1 MVQTRRSFILTLL
14 LAALPLLGWWSTGLF
29 DLDEGFYGAITAEM
43 NRRGEWI
50 TPYLAGRPWFE
61 KPILLY
67 WLAKPSLMLFG
78 EMVGPRVPSVLA
90 TIVTLAL
97 VGWYGKRNFGERVG
111 RLAMLIL
118 GGTLLFSGLGR
129 LMMTDPLLVLCI
141 TAGFLL
147 FEESLRG
154 MRHAR
159 WLSGLAIGISV
170 LAKGPVAVL
179 LLVPLLLWRF
189 FRFPELRGQLRGGWL
204 GFFAAFV
211 VAVASWYL
219 PAYLINGDLFVQKF
233 LIEQN
238 LRRFTGG
245 DEAHT
250 LGGPAAFAFFVPVFL
265 LGFMPWSFVLLG
277 NAIVHR
283 KNRQTDER
291 LLFLIA
297 WAVIVFAFF
306 SVSGAKLIHYIM
318 PMFPPL
324 ALVLAATLDR
334 HSKFLERWFVA
345 AGVWV
350 VLLFGLLNVALPLL
364 DSPPP
369 LPKEA
374 REKIIA
380 IRDEPRTPAFLSR
393 WLKDAL
399 NLVDALPAP
408 KEAREKIIALRE
420 QPGTLVFYQI
430 GRREASKG
438 TGTLQLRE
446 TSLPSLRLYAKRDAL
461 DVESIADLQTLPS
474 PLIIFTRKD
483 RISDA
488 EAIEFGLMQQPTKP
502 EDRFVVFVR

>member
-14 LAALPLLGWWSTGLF
+14 LAALPLLGWWTTGLT

-67 WLAKPSLMLFG
+67 WLAKPSLMVFG

-90 TIVTLAL
+90 TVATLAI
-97 VGWYGKRNFGERVG
+97 VGWYGQRNFGERVG

-118 GGTLLFSGLGR
+118 GGALLFSGPGR
-129 LMMTDPLLVLCI
+129 LMLTDPLLVLCI

-147 FEESLRG
+147 FEESIRG
-154 MRHAR
+154 MPHAR
-159 WLSGLAIGISV
+159 WLSGLAIGVSV

-179 LLVPLLLWRF
+179 LLVPLLIWRF
-189 FRFPELRGQLRGGWL
+189 FRFPELRGQFRGGWL

-219 PAYLINGDLFVQKF
+219 PAYLVNGDLFVQKF

-265 LGFMPWSFVLLG
+265 VGFMPWSFVLLG

-283 KNRQTDER
+283 KSRQTDER

-334 HSKFLERWFVA
+334 HSKFFDRWFLA
-345 AGVWV
+345 AGIWV
-350 VLLFGLLNVALPLL
+350 VCLAGLLNVALPL
-364 DSPPP
+364 
-369 LPKEA
+369 
-374 REKIIA
+374 
-380 IRDEPRTPAFLSR
+380 
-393 WLKDAL
+393 
-399 NLVDALPAP
+399 VDAATGQ

-446 TSLPSLRLYAKRDAL
+446 TSLPSLRLYAERDAL

-488 EAIEFGLMQQPTKP
+488 EAIEFGLKQQPTKP

>member
-14 LAALPLLGWWSTGLF
+14 LAALPLLGWWTTGLT

-90 TIVTLAL
+90 TVATLAI
-97 VGWYGKRNFGERVG
+97 VGWYGQRNFGERVG

-129 LMMTDPLLVLCI
+129 LMMTDPLLALCI

-154 MRHAR
+154 MAHAR
-159 WLSGLAIGISV
+159 WLAGLAVGISV

-179 LLVPLLLWRF
+179 LLVPLLIWRF
-189 FRFPELRGQLRGGWL
+189 VRFPELRGQFRGGWL
-204 GFFAAFV
+204 GFFAAFSL
-211 VAVASWYL
+211 AVASWYL
-219 PAYLINGDLFVQKF
+219 PAYLVNGDLFVQKF
-233 LIEQN
+233 LVEQN

-250 LGGPAAFAFFVPVFL
+250 LGGPAAFVFFVPIFL
-265 LGFMPWSFVLLG
+265 LGFLPWSFVLLG
-277 NAIVHR
+277 NAIAHR
-283 KNRQTDER
+283 RNRQTDER

-297 WAVIVFAFF
+297 WAIIVFAFF
-306 SVSGAKLIHYIM
+306 SISGAKLPHYII

-334 HSKFLERWFVA
+334 HSKFFDRWFIGA
-345 AGVWV
+345 QVWV
-350 VLLFGLLNVALPLL
+350 VFLFGLLNVGMP
-364 DSPPP
+364 
-369 LPKEA
+369 
-374 REKIIA
+374 IY
-380 IRDEPRTPAFLSR
+380 
-393 WLKDAL
+393 DA
-399 NLVDALPAP
+399 ATGQ

-446 TSLPSLRLYAKRDAL
+446 TSLPSLRLYANRDAL
-461 DVESIADLQTLPS
+461 DVESIADLQVLPS
-474 PLIIFTRKD
+474 PLVIFTRRN

-488 EAIEFGLMQQPTKP
+488 EAIEFGLKPQPTKP
-502 EDRFVVFVR
+502 EDRFVVFLR